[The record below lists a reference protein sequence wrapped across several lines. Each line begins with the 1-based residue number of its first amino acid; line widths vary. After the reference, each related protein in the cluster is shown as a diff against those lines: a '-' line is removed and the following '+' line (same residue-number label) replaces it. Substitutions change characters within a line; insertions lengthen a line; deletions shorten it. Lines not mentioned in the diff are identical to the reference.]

1 MRNSRLIS
9 VVIILICLLVCCS
22 IIMVAYSDFNKLK
35 SSQARLEHYK
45 NAPRDLLDPDISPQA
60 ESRAGGS
67 TILGRLIIPRL
78 DLNVMIRTD
87 TVNAYNSVYHYTES
101 VMPGSN
107 GDCGLLGHRTTYSG
121 PFRHITSLKVGDTVI
136 IQDEILSKKYVYQV
150 VSTGNDIRWDYRT
163 NPVKFSQDGEPRL
176 MLITCH
182 PAGTSNAA
190 WITHCK
196 LVSTSEL

>member
-9 VVIILICLLVCCS
+9 VVIIMICLLVCSS

-35 SSQARLEHYK
+35 NSQARLEHYK
-45 NAPRDLLDPDISPQA
+45 TAPRDLLDPDISPTID
-60 ESRAGGS
+60 SSVGGS
-67 TILGRLIIPRL
+67 STLGRLIIPRL
-78 DLNVMIRTD
+78 DLNFMIRTD

-101 VMPGSN
+101 VMPGNN

-121 PFRHITSLKVGDTVI
+121 PFRHIANLQVGDTVI

-150 VSTGNDIRWDYRT
+150 VSSGDIRWDYRT
-163 NPVKFSQDGEPRL
+163 NPVQFSQYGESKL